1 MSLVSAFPNF
11 AQIGFLI
18 GEPARAAILAE
29 LLDGRALTA
38 GGLASRAGVT
48 APTASSHLS
57 KLARG
62 GLLTIVAQGRHRYYR
77 LAGPEVASTLEAL
90 AALTPVPATG
100 SSFEWEALSG
110 LRFARTCYGHLAG
123 HLGIHLRDRL
133 LLMDLIRCEGIEHRV
148 TPAGECWFACLGVDL
163 EAAGRARRSFARSCL
178 DWSERRPHLAVGDA
192 LLDALFAR
200 RSIRQLRG
208 ERTLELTD
216 PGRQDIAASLELVV
230 PAPIAHSAAAPST
243 RS

>member
-1 MSLVSAFPNF
+1 MSAFPNF

-62 GLLTIVAQGRHRYYR
+62 GLLTMVAQGRHRYR

-90 AALTPVPATG
+90 AALTPVPAAG
-100 SSFEWEALSG
+100 RSFEWEALSG
-110 LRFARTCYGHLAG
+110 LRFGRTCYGHLAG

-163 EAAGRARRSFARSCL
+163 EAARRARRSFARSCL
-178 DWSERRPHLAVGDA
+178 DWSERRPHLAGAPGDA

-200 RSIRQLRG
+200 RSVRQLRG

-216 PGRQDIAASLELVV
+216 AGRQGIAASLELVV